1 MKTHKSVILTL
12 LLIFTI
18 ITLFTLSPSI
28 TYSGEINNNGS
39 TSNLKKVKL
48 FSFTENT
55 DESNNT
61 SSFVSNSVLL
71 KLKKSSVRNLL
82 KDENTEILFQIPTGE
97 DSKLE
102 LELSRSYPLAD
113 EYELKNKLTSE
124 IQTDKINH
132 GIHYTGVIKGVPNSM
147 ASVSIFRDFVM
158 AVLSDEN
165 GNYVLGSIKNS
176 DNSYSENYIFYND
189 ADMKIRNEFNCRS
202 EEYGEKLVRAMD
214 ESKINSQY
222 NSTGDNPAARLPV
235 KVYFEA
241 DYQMYLDAGQD
252 LELLENFITGMFNS
266 VMTIY
271 QNESIPFQISS
282 LAYWPSDDPYRNM
295 DDSYQILL
303 NFGANNQDNFQG
315 NLGHLLSTRESNL
328 GGIAWIRVLCTEYN
342 STDSAGRFAFSNIE
356 TSYSNYPAYS
366 WTVNVVTHE
375 MGHSMGSRHTHS
387 CVWPVGGFIGAID
400 SCYYAEGN
408 CFNENQIRA
417 RIGTIMSYCH
427 LWTTAQGGGIN
438 LASGFGPLPGDTIR
452 LRYAQAA
459 CLDRLLNSSEAPVI
473 YDLDQNYPNPFNPST
488 KIRFA
493 IPADGEVS
501 LKVYDI
507 GGRLITELVKNNYTP
522 GFYEVVFNTSSYNL
536 SSGMYFYTLESN
548 GRVIGT
554 KQMVFIK

>member
-1 MKTHKSVILTL
+1 MNKIKLVNFLIILT
-12 LLIFTI
+12 FI
-18 ITLFTLSPSI
+18 IVSPAVSF
-28 TYSGEINNNGS
+28 SGVNNSFNS
-39 TSNLKKVKL
+39 DVKKVKL
-48 FSFTENT
+48 FSYSKNT
-55 DESNNT
+55 NESDNT
-61 SSFVSNSVLL
+61 SPFVSKAVLM
-71 KLKKSSVRNLL
+71 KINKNAARNLL
-82 KDENTEILFQIPTGE
+82 NDVNENILFQIPTGI
-97 DSKLE
+97 DSKIE
-102 LELSRSYPLAD
+102 LELTRSYPLAD
-113 EYELKNKLTSE
+113 EYEMENRITSE
-124 IQTDKINH
+124 IQTNKINH
-132 GIHYTGVIKGVPNSM
+132 GLHYTGVIKGVSNSM

-158 AVLSDEN
+158 AVISDDN
-165 GNYVLGSIKNS
+165 GNYILGSVKNN
-176 DNSYSENYIFYND
+176 DNTYSANYIFYND
-189 ADMKIRNEFNCRS
+189 ADMKVSSGFNC
-202 EEYGEKLVRAMD
+202 ETETYGDKLVRALN
-214 ESKINSQY
+214 ESKINSAY
-222 NSTGDNPAARLPV
+222 NPQSDNPVDRLPV

-241 DYQMYLDAGQD
+241 DYQMYLDANQD

-282 LAYWPSDDPYRNM
+282 LAYWPSADPYRNM

-315 NLGHLLSTRESNL
+315 NLGHLLSTRTSNL

-342 STDSAGRFAFSNIE
+342 SNDSAGRYAFSNIE
-356 TSYSNYPAYS
+356 TNYSNYPTYS
-366 WTVNVVTHE
+366 WTVNVVAHE

-387 CVWPVGGFIGAID
+387 CVWPLGSFIGAID
-400 SCYYAEGN
+400 SCYYAEGT

-417 RIGTIMSYCH
+417 RVGTIMSYCH

-438 LASGFGPLPGDTIR
+438 LASGFGQLPGDTIR
-452 LRYAQAA
+452 LRYSQAA

-493 IPADGEVS
+493 IPVDGEVS

-507 GGRLITELVKNNYTP
+507 GGRLITELIKNNYTP
-522 GFYEVVFNTSSYNL
+522 GFYEVVFNTTSYNL

-548 GRVIGT
+548 GKLIDT